1 MENIDFTGI
10 MNIGKAEGKE
20 QPKPQ
25 PNQGADLNKRAVNDL
40 ERKQRLLEE
49 AKNVYKE
56 YQANIK
62 MTEELR
68 VDILKTTNK
77 DPRITKDLF
86 MKAIKIVSLLCHE
99 PTFYDQIEKRV
110 VE

>member
-1 MENIDFTGI
+1 MGIDFTGLDGLKDQKKETNNQPRTDTNTLLI
-10 MNIGKAEGKE
+10 KRHAENVDE
-20 QPKPQ
+20 
-25 PNQGADLNKRAVNDL
+25 V
-40 ERKQRLLEE
+40 RKI
-49 AKNVYKE
+49 YKE
-56 YQANIK
+56 YQENIK